1 MKREDIPYG
10 NDFELLIPCDPQIE
24 GCLSI
29 RMDAEGA
36 TMLIS
41 ATDEKGSAIVFID
54 KESQAAMVVAAM
66 QALIERIR
74 KIERE
79 EDRSTK

>member
-1 MKREDIPYG
+1 MKSENIPYG
-10 NDFELLIPCDPQIE
+10 NDFDLLIPCDPQVE

-29 RMDAEGA
+29 QLDAEGT
-36 TMLIS
+36 TMLRS
-41 ATDEKGSAIVFID
+41 ATDEKGSSIVFID
-54 KESQAAMVVAAM
+54 KESQAVMIIAAM

-74 KIERE
+74 KVERE